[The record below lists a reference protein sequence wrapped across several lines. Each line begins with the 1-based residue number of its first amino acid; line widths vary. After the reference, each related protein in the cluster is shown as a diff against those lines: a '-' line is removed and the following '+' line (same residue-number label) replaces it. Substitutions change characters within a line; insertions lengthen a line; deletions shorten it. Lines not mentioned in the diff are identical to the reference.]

1 MNWDD
6 YAKWG
11 KHIADWGADYH
22 KTLPTMKHQIKT
34 ELIRG
39 YLAQSLQQSRGT
51 MDRAPLF

>member
-34 ELIRG
+34 ELIKG
-39 YLAQSLQQSRGT
+39 YCA
-51 MDRAPLF
+51 